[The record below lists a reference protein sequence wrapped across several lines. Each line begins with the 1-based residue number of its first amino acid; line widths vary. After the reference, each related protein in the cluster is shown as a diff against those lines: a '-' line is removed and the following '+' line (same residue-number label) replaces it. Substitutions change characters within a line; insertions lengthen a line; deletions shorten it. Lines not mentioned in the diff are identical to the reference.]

1 MSLQHIVGPARPGD
15 CTHLAFWQNQICM
28 VYTLDTAF
36 VLPIVT
42 FLIQNLAECF
52 AHSRLFINAF
62 NWIPSLLWTGF
73 QPQGPQIRLQV
84 QSTWSPGFGVTAFP
98 FLKSRMR
105 SSLLDPT
112 STATNN
118 FQFSPRSWGSI
129 PRSSGFCVLPCSWAW
144 TIHPPSYSEVGSVPS
159 CLFAFVRSIPWAW
172 DNPSPMSWLLPGSC
186 LRFLNLA
193 WTRYRCNSSPS
204 LQSQL
209 SRPAG
214 STYFSL
220 LGSPTLTW
228 PLRSGGWPAWAW

>member
-1 MSLQHIVGPARPGD
+1 
-15 CTHLAFWQNQICM
+15 M

-84 QSTWSPGFGVTAFP
+84 QSTWWPGFEVTAFP

-112 STATNN
+112 SPALNN
-118 FQFSPRSWGSI
+118 FQFSPGSWGSI
-129 PRSSGFCVLPCSWAW
+129 LRSSGFCVLPCSWAW
-144 TIHPPSYSEVGSVPS
+144 TVHPPSSSEVLCAFLPL
-159 CLFAFVRSIPWAW
+159 CLCLQYSLSLRYPLPHVLASA
-172 DNPSPMSWLLPGSC
+172 WLLSQIPEPC
-186 LRFLNLA
+186 LN
-193 WTRYRCNSSPS
+193 
-204 LQSQL
+204 QVQM
-209 SRPAG
+209 
-214 STYFSL
+214 
-220 LGSPTLTW
+220 
-228 PLRSGGWPAWAW
+228 